1 MRRSICVCS
10 PASAFAGEIN
20 TWSFVY
26 TTTSQLPKGTR
37 VKFDLASKG
46 RDIDWQLPDEDPKA
60 KENQIYLEVDGHKP
74 IYPTLV
80 ETPDSITPQYE
91 FKLPAEIPAGEA
103 FTILVGQPPSK
114 QSTTT
119 NGTAAQTN
127 AQRRRPFLLY
137 VDPSGKG
144 RYDEPEVF
152 TMDVRGGPLATLR
165 VLAPSFVQRNKRFD
179 VTVRFEDEFG
189 NLTSTAPEDTLIEL
203 SHEHL
208 RDNLTWKLFVP
219 ETGFLTLPNLYFN
232 EAGVYTIRLYNT
244 KTKETFCSPPIKCF
258 QESEA
263 SLFWGLLHGESERFD
278 STESIEPCLRHFRDD
293 RALNFF
299 CASPFESLE
308 ETPVDIWKLI
318 SQNIIDFNEDDRFN
332 ALLGFQWAGT
342 AGEEGVRQFVYA
354 KDNKSILRKKDSK
367 YSTLKKI
374 YKLFQSKEIIS
385 IPCFTMGKGFSF
397 NFESHNPDFERVV
410 EIYNAWGSSECT
422 KKEGNPLPITAHGK
436 NGVKEAQEG
445 SIQEALKKNVR
456 VGFVAGGLDD
466 RGIYAELYDSEQE
479 QYVPGLTGVIVG
491 EQSRSAIFESIY
503 NRSCYATTG
512 KRIIIT
518 FDIAGT
524 TMGGEI
530 DTQELPGLAVNRH
543 ISLSVAG
550 TDKLQKVEIIR
561 CGKVI
566 ETVKPDDYWVELTYD
581 DMTALDKACIDNK
594 DKKPPFA
601 YYYIRVTQED
611 GHMAWSSP
619 IWIDLI
625 QSKSKRSKDQ

>member
-1 MRRSICVCS
+1 
-10 PASAFAGEIN
+10 
-20 TWSFVY
+20 
-26 TTTSQLPKGTR
+26 
-37 VKFDLASKG
+37 
-46 RDIDWQLPDEDPKA
+46 
-60 KENQIYLEVDGHKP
+60 
-74 IYPTLV
+74 
-80 ETPDSITPQYE
+80 
-91 FKLPAEIPAGEA
+91 
-103 FTILVGQPPSK
+103 
-114 QSTTT
+114 
-119 NGTAAQTN
+119 
-127 AQRRRPFLLY
+127 
-137 VDPSGKG
+137 
-144 RYDEPEVF
+144 
-152 TMDVRGGPLATLR
+152 
-165 VLAPSFVQRNKRFD
+165 
-179 VTVRFEDEFG
+179 
-189 NLTSTAPEDTLIEL
+189 
-203 SHEHL
+203 
-208 RDNLTWKLFVP
+208 
-219 ETGFLTLPNLYFN
+219 
-232 EAGVYTIRLYNT
+232 
-244 KTKETFCSPPIKCF
+244 
-258 QESEA
+258 
-263 SLFWGLLHGESERFD
+263 
-278 STESIEPCLRHFRDD
+278 
-293 RALNFF
+293 
-299 CASPFESLE
+299 
-308 ETPVDIWKLI
+308 
-318 SQNIIDFNEDDRFN
+318 
-332 ALLGFQWAGT
+332 
-342 AGEEGVRQFVYA
+342 
-354 KDNKSILRKKDSK
+354 
-367 YSTLKKI
+367 
-374 YKLFQSKEIIS
+374 
-385 IPCFTMGKGFSF
+385 MGKGFSF

-466 RGIYAELYDSEQE
+466 RGIYAELYESEQE